1 MANIA
6 AYKKGWERTLRRE
19 KALQEKRRAEAL
31 KIAEGL
37 RDILVQEFKVS
48 RVILFGSVL
57 KKHGFDMDSDIDI
70 AVEGLA
76 KKSYFKA
83 VARLMMQSQF
93 PVDLKPM
100 EDVRE
105 SVRKRIAKGVA
116 LYEERASS

>member
-6 AYKKGWERTLRRE
+6 AYKKGWELIERRE
-19 KALQEKRRAEAL
+19 KVLQEKRRAEAL
-31 KIAEGL
+31 KIAEDL
-37 RDILVQEFKVS
+37 KDILVQEFKVS
-48 RVILFGSVL
+48 RVILFGAVL

>member
-1 MANIA
+1 MVSIA
-6 AYKKGWERTLRRE
+6 AYKKSWERTLRRE
-19 KALQEKRRAEAL
+19 KVSQEKRRREAL

-37 RDILVQEFKVS
+37 KDILVQEFKVS

-57 KKHGFDMDSDIDI
+57 KKHGFDAASDIDI

-83 VARLMMQSQF
+83 VARLMMQSPF
-93 PVDLKPM
+93 PVDLKPV

-105 SVRKRIAKGVA
+105 SIKKRIEKGAV
-116 LYEERASS
+116 LYEERATS

>member
-1 MANIA
+1 MVAIA
-6 AYKKGWERTLRRE
+6 AYKKSWERIERRE
-19 KALQEKRRAEAL
+19 KALREKRRTEAL
-31 KIAEGL
+31 KIAKDL
-37 RDILVQEFKVS
+37 KDILVQEFKVS
-48 RVILFGSVL
+48 KVILYGSVL
-57 KKHGFDMDSDIDI
+57 KKHGFDADSDIDI

-83 VARLMMQSQF
+83 VARLMMQSPF

-105 SVRKRIAKGVA
+105 SIKKSIAKGVA

>member
-1 MANIA
+1 MASIS
-6 AYKKGWERTLRRE
+6 AYKKSWERIERKE
-19 KALQEKRRAEAL
+19 KALQEKRRREAL
-31 KIAEGL
+31 KVAEGL
-37 RDILVQEFKVS
+37 KDILVQEFNVS

-57 KKHGFDMDSDIDI
+57 EKHGFDAASDIDI

-83 VARLMMQSQF
+83 VARLMMQSPF
-93 PVDLKPM
+93 PVDLKPV

-105 SVRKRIAKGVA
+105 SIKKRIEKGAV

>member
-1 MANIA
+1 MVAIA
-6 AYKKGWERTLRRE
+6 AYKKSWERIERRE

-37 RDILVQEFKVS
+37 KDILVQEFKVS

-83 VARLMMQSQF
+83 VARLMMQSPF

-100 EDVRE
+100 EDIRE
-105 SVRKRIAKGVA
+105 SVKKSIEKGVA
-116 LYEERASS
+116 LYEERTSS

>member
-1 MANIA
+1 MTSIA
-6 AYKKGWERTLRRE
+6 AYKRSWERTWRRE

-37 RDILVQEFKVS
+37 KEILVQEFNVR
-48 RVILFGSVL
+48 RVILFGSAL

-76 KKSYFKA
+76 KKSWFKA
-83 VARLMMQSQF
+83 VARLMMQSPF

-105 SVRKRIAKGVA
+105 SIKKGIAKGVV
-116 LYEERASS
+116 LYEER